1 MKKKNAKV
9 TISFPI
15 YNVESTIKASL
26 LSTLNQTYKNLEIL
40 AVDDCGKDKSVEIF
54 KDVVST
60 HPRGHIV
67 RLVTHERNLGLGAV
81 RNTSIKETS
90 GEYILNSATL

>member
-54 KDVVST
+54 KDVV
-60 HPRGHIV
+60 
-67 RLVTHERNLGLGAV
+67 
-81 RNTSIKETS
+81 
-90 GEYILNSATL
+90 